1 MDANTACM
9 GTGICVGKRVLK
21 RQLVKRVVCKITIRD
36 HKADRVPIH
45 WSVCRCVCM
54 HMCEKRARIV
64 EEPFMIPLCVA
75 APSSS
80 HVYYVCSSAKYF
92 TPFCTSFL

>member
-1 MDANTACM
+1 M

-21 RQLVKRVVCKITIRD
+21 RQWVKRVVCKNTIRD
-36 HKADRVPIH
+36 LKADCVPIH
-45 WSVCRCVCM
+45 WSGCRCVCM
-54 HMCEKRARIV
+54 HVHVVGIYMCEKRARIV
-64 EEPFMIPLCVA
+64 EKPFMIPLCVV

-92 TPFCTSFL
+92 TPFCTSSL